1 MYGRPLLFLLTLTTL
16 GVTAEQRKLH
26 RLVGGHLRIINPD
39 PEDSEL
45 MRLEASGSRE
55 KKQKSDQDE
64 KKTLAQQVADGK
76 YGLIQKELFGKPQ
89 KRPGVLSY
97 DDNSEVPNDNK
108 ENLGGLHKNE
118 IWLAE
123 NHLLVIKGGI
133 YPPHEEKPT
142 NAVTHWPPIDDFKAP
157 LHQVK
162 IPKHPKV
169 PPPFPVQ
176 FTDDGPLQ
184 ILGTNSSRTINESI
198 ASTGYALPPPDGYQD
213 SNASHS
219 LDHSNPANATPWQ
232 APVPIPIYPSG
243 EYPQG
248 APFPPFPLNGTL
260 PPYFASLPPGA
271 AILPPPGNQSDLYDE
286 DDPSIYYPPPYSF
299 YYPKDNSS
307 AVQPGPLVPGI
318 ILPPPPN
325 FFGPLEEITT
335 TTASKTPQRQ
345 RKPTTE
351 ENPQI
356 HPTTTPLPSTEKT
369 ITKKPFKVYP
379 VHNVYQSNEVSSTY
393 TTTKEPTVVS
403 VLPVR
408 QPNRTYPRTGKPQ
421 TQRKRPQ
428 VTILQPVRG
437 NTSPPTYHENEISD
451 KPFVSYGPPR
461 ATKKSSVTTTQVPLK
476 YFTTVN
482 EIETNSVTQPAI
494 KLHIESEKSTEKPI
508 QFYFY
513 EEEFDPNSQTTQ
525 QTPVKQSTYVPNDYY
540 VPVKPTTTVRQRKPQ
555 FIYVNAQPYNTQKPK
570 FRYIPQ
576 PVKTD
581 TFSIH
586 IAKLQNQIN
595 QYYTTSRPTYKPVHS
610 PKPVYQF
617 SFQAA
622 NYQQQNRFKPSPPD
636 LNQEDQFRP
645 IPKYSVQIQQ
655 AIEIIPTEPPRYQQ
669 TPPPV
674 YYQHTYQQTSE
685 RPGRYY
691 TTNRPNYAY
700 ETITQNTRYQNVA
713 TPKPISQ
720 YSFEVTPNPIYQG
733 FYTKPDEG
741 FFDDNTKKYFT
752 MFGRKL
758 PSSTSPLPSVEQ
770 TTVKPNYIYSN
781 QQQQQQASP
790 QYHEK
795 PISLESD
802 TLVNYVHPRPTTNPD
817 AELIPVNH
825 PQTYPNVV
833 KYPVNP
839 AQYVQPQKLPH
850 REENPEIIKA
860 IPIEVPSDD
869 GREGSFISYQ
879 LPGDRGAHFYFLTPQ
894 LTQRRDQGSSYYY
907 SQPNASR
914 IRRNEARNEE
924 KDKER

>member
-1 MYGRPLLFLLTLTTL
+1 MYRRPLLFLLAVTAL
-16 GVTAEQRKLH
+16 GITAEQRKLH

-39 PEDSEL
+39 SEDSEL
-45 MRLEASGSRE
+45 MKLEASGSRE
-55 KKQKSDQDE
+55 KKQKSEHEE

-76 YGLIQKELFGKPQ
+76 YGLIQKELFAKPQ

-97 DDNSEVPNDNK
+97 DENSEVPSDNK

-123 NHLLVIKGGI
+123 NHLLVIRGGT
-133 YPPHEEKPT
+133 YPPHEQKPN
-142 NAVTHWPPIDDFKAP
+142 NAVTPWPPIDAFKAP
-157 LHQVK
+157 LRQVK

-176 FTDDGPLQ
+176 LTDDGPLQ
-184 ILGTNSSRTINESI
+184 ILGTNSSRTINESV
-198 ASTGYALPPPDGYQD
+198 ATAGYALPSPDGYQPNA
-213 SNASHS
+213 NASKPS
-219 LDHSNPANATPWQ
+219 DHPNPANIAPWQ
-232 APVPIPIYPSG
+232 APVPISVYPPG

-248 APFPPFPLNGTL
+248 APLPPFLLNGTL

-299 YYPKDNSS
+299 FYPKDNSS

-325 FFGPLEEITT
+325 FFGPLEEET
-335 TTASKTPQRQ
+335 TTATSKIPQRQ

-356 HPTTTPLPSTEKT
+356 HPTTTPLPPTEKST
-369 ITKKPFKVYP
+369 TKKPYKVHPIHDSY
-379 VHNVYQSNEVSSTY
+379 YSNEVSPVH
-393 TTTKEPTVVS
+393 TTTKNPDIMTILS
-403 VLPVR
+403 VR
-408 QPNRTYPRTGKPQ
+408 QPNRTSTRTGKPQ
-421 TQRKRPQ
+421 IQRKKPQ
-428 VTILQPVRG
+428 VTVLQPVRG
-437 NTSPPTYHENEISD
+437 HTSPPTYYENEISD
-451 KPFVSYGPPR
+451 RPFASYGPPR
-461 ATKKSSVTTTQVPLK
+461 ATKKSSITTTQVPLK

-482 EIETNSVTQPAI
+482 EIETNSVTQPAT
-494 KLHIESEKSTEKPI
+494 KVHIETQKTTQKPI

-513 EEEFDPNSQTTQ
+513 EEFDPESITTQ
-525 QTPVKQSTYVPNDYY
+525 PPPVKQSTYIPNDYF

-555 FIYVNAQPYNTQKPK
+555 YIYVNGRPYNTQKPK

-576 PVKTD
+576 PVKAD

-586 IAKLQNQIN
+586 IAKLQNQIS
-595 QYYTTSRPTYKPVHS
+595 QYYTTSRPTHKPVHS

-622 NYQQQNRFKPSPPD
+622 NYQSQQTRFKPSQPD

-655 AIEIIPTEPPRYQQ
+655 AIEIIPTQPPTYQQ
-669 TPPPV
+669 TPSPV
-674 YYQHTYQQTSE
+674 YYQHNYQETSE

-700 ETITQNTRYQNVA
+700 ETITQNTRYQNVV
-713 TPKPISQ
+713 TSKPISQ
-720 YSFEVTPNPIYQG
+720 YSFGVTPNPIYQG
-733 FYTKPDEG
+733 FYTKLDES

-758 PSSTSPLPSVEQ
+758 PSNTSPLPNIEQ
-770 TTVKPNYIYSN
+770 TTAKPNFVYSQ
-781 QQQQQQASP
+781 QQQQQQAP
-790 QYHEK
+790 PPYHQK
-795 PISLESD
+795 PISLETD
-802 TLVNYVHPRPTTNPD
+802 TIVNYVHPRPTVNPD
-817 AELIPVNH
+817 AELIPVNQVNH
-825 PQTYPNVV
+825 PPSYPNVV
-833 KYPVNP
+833 KYPVRSGE
-839 AQYVQPQKLPH
+839 YVQHQKPLPQ
-850 REENPEIIKA
+850 RENPEIIKA
-860 IPIEVPSDD
+860 IPIEIPSDD
-869 GREGSFISYQ
+869 GQEGSFISYQ

-894 LTQRRDQGSSYYY
+894 LSQRRDQGSNYYY

-914 IRRNEARNEE
+914 TRRNED